1 MAVCDLRSSSS
12 SLHRIY
18 TKYLWKAGIV
28 KQNFWQFVKDDN
40 GVTTIEYGLIAG
52 FISMAIF
59 SILTAMGNNTDSFFT
74 VLPSDVQNVATGV
87 ELRGD

>member
-1 MAVCDLRSSSS
+1 M
-12 SLHRIY
+12 
-18 TKYLWKAGIV
+18 
-28 KQNFWQFVKDDN
+28 KQNFWQLMKDDS

-59 SILTAMGNNTDSFFT
+59 SILAAMGDNVDSFFW
-74 VLPSDVQNVATGV
+74 VLSSDVQNVATGV

>member
-1 MAVCDLRSSSS
+1 MAVCDLRSRSS

-18 TKYLWKAGIV
+18 TKYLWKVGIV
-28 KQNFWQFVKDDN
+28 KQNFWQLMKDDS
-40 GVTTIEYGLIAG
+40 GVTTIEYGLITG

-59 SILTAMGNNTDSFFT
+59 SILSAMGDNVDSLFW
-74 VLPSDVQNVATGV
+74 VLSSDVQNVATGV